1 MKNLT
6 LLFDLDG
13 TLIDSTTSILAGF
26 REAFLKFDV
35 EYPGDKV
42 VKDLIGYPLDYM
54 FEKMGISINE
64 VPNFIDAYKAKYR
77 EIYLDQTSLKFDAK
91 EALKI
96 ASEFA
101 NLGVVTTKTSKYS
114 QILLEHLGIAKFF
127 GVIIGRDDVK
137 EPKPA
142 AEPINLALKR
152 LGVNLKSVGNR
163 KILDKFAGDV
173 VSKSSFDNNLNLSEK
188 QSSTSNFNMA
198 NERIFMI
205 GDTKLDALAAKNAN
219 IKSLGVRYGY
229 GDEAQLLEHFDA
241 VFDNVSQAVTYAKK
255 FL

>member
-1 MKNLT
+1 M
-6 LLFDLDG
+6 
-13 TLIDSTTSILAGF
+13 
-26 REAFLKFDV
+26 
-35 EYPGDKV
+35 
-42 VKDLIGYPLDYM
+42 
-54 FEKMGISINE
+54 
-64 VPNFIDAYKAKYR
+64 
-77 EIYLDQTSLKFDAK
+77 
-91 EALKI
+91 
-96 ASEFA
+96 
-101 NLGVVTTKTSKYS
+101 
-114 QILLEHLGIAKFF
+114 
-127 GVIIGRDDVK
+127 
-137 EPKPA
+137 
-142 AEPINLALKR
+142 ALKR

-163 KILDKFAGDV
+163 RILDKFAGDV